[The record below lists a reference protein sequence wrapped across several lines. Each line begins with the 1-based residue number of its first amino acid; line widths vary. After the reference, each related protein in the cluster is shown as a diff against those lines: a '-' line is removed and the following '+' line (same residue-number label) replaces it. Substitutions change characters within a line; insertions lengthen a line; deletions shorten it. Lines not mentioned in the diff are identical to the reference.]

1 VPTGVP
7 LKIIGPTGEDL
18 HVGFDLA
25 PGTTMDQAHALARAM
40 NSRITHIA
48 LLSLGEGPAEMLPAS
63 RARQIHPLP
72 PVFFVTP

>member
-1 VPTGVP
+1 MPTGVP

-48 LLSLGEGPAEMLPAS
+48 AEMLPAS